1 MLSVS
6 SQKSAVVG
14 SPETAEASSSSGNA
28 AKARTLQPGPG
39 MDILPQRT
47 QAASGSESRPPRAVI
62 GVMGGMGPAAANQF
76 GHQLIDLKK
85 DAKTDQD
92 HARVLLDQATDIP
105 DRTAAIL
112 HNGTSPVKNMEASLK
127 RLDQGGASL
136 VAVTCNTA
144 HHFHDDMQ
152 KAIDKFGLKLEL
164 LHIVDATMA
173 ELEAQKPGA
182 KRIGLLATT
191 GTLDSGIYQ
200 SRAAETGRDMEWVVP
215 EANTQA
221 GVMDGIYKGVKA
233 GNNKLGKELLL
244 AAAQELKSKG
254 VDAIL
259 LACTEI
265 PLVLETGDI
274 KDAHGSNL
282 PLIDTLASL
291 AKAALSRAD
300 SMPARIET
308 PVGCFSAVK
317 ATFSAFVQSVAN
329 FLGGE
334 AERPRRIGVMG
345 GMGPAAAMQFSDY
358 MVTHNTA
365 AKRDQD
371 HVSLLLDQATDIPDR
386 TSAIL
391 RQGPS
396 PVEEMGNSL
405 RRLARA
411 GATDIVM
418 TCNTAHHFEPAMQ
431 KIIADEKLPV
441 NLIHIVDATMKLLDK
456 QAPGASNIGLLA
468 TTGTVNSQV
477 YQNRAEVLN
486 RAGVLNRDLEW
497 MQPSDGAQANVMKGI
512 YEGVKAGDLEGGGKL
527 LRQAAQELANNGAD
541 AILLACTEIPLVLKT
556 GDIKNKDGKIVPLID
571 TLEAQAREAIQRSGE
586 PIPATPG
593 VLQRLASLLGPSHAE
608 AHARPALAN
617 A

>member
-1 MLSVS
+1 MRSVS
-6 SQKSAVVG
+6 FPKSAIAV
-14 SPETAEASSSSGNA
+14 SPEATGASSSSGA
-28 AKARTLQPGPG
+28 LSKARTLRPEVAMQ
-39 MDILPQRT
+39 DLRLRT
-47 QAASGSESRPPRAVI
+47 QAASSSEPPRPRAVI

-76 GHQLIDLKK
+76 GHQLIQLKS
-85 DAKTDQD
+85 DANKDQD

-112 HNGTSPVKNMEASLK
+112 NNGTNPVKNMEASLK

-173 ELEAQKPGA
+173 ELERQRPGA

-191 GTLDSGIYQ
+191 GTLDSRIYQ
-200 SRAAETGRDMEWVVP
+200 ARAEQTGQNKEWVVP
-215 EANTQA
+215 DAHTQA
-221 GVMDGIYKGVKA
+221 ANVMDGIYKGVKA
-233 GNNKLGKELLL
+233 GDNDMGKQLLL
-244 AAAQELKSKG
+244 AAAEELKSKG

-265 PLVLETGDI
+265 PLVLKTGDL
-274 KDAHGSNL
+274 KDAHGKDL
-282 PLIDTLASL
+282 PLIDTLESL
-291 AKAALSRAD
+291 AKEALSRAA
-300 SMPARIET
+300 SAPARVET
-308 PVGCFSAVK
+308 PVGCFSAAQ
-317 ATFSAFVQSVAN
+317 ATLSAFTQGVTN
-329 FLGGE
+329 FLAGE

-358 MVTHNTA
+358 VVKYNTG

-371 HVSLLLDQATDIPDR
+371 HAPVLVDQATDIPDR
-386 TSAIL
+386 TRAIL
-391 RQGPS
+391 GQGPS

-431 KIIADEKLPV
+431 KIIAGEKLPV
-441 NLIHIVDATMKLLDK
+441 NLIHIVDATMKLLDQ
-456 QAPGASNIGLLA
+456 QAPGARNIGLLA

-477 YQNRAEVLN
+477 YQNRAGG
-486 RAGVLNRDLEW
+486 REW
-497 MQPSDGAQANVMKGI
+497 MQPSPGTQEKVMDGI
-512 YEGVKAGDLEGGGKL
+512 YKGVKAGDLKGGGQL

-556 GDIKNKDGKIVPLID
+556 GDIKNKDGKVVPLID
-571 TLEAQAREAIQRSGE
+571 TLEAQAREAIQRSRE

-593 VLQRLASLLGPSHAE
+593 VLQRLASLLSPSHSK
-608 AHARPALAN
+608 AHAHPALAQ